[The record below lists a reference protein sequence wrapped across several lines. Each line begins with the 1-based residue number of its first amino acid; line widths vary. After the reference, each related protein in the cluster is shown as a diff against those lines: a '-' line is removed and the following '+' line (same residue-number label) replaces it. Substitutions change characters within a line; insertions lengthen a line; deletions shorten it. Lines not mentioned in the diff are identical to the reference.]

1 MKRGGGGGAGPL
13 SHFRSIDL
21 IQILIP
27 TVEHD
32 QIKYLLVCCNSR
44 TFARGPTCSR
54 SDQSDGCRFSNAIS
68 KQNRSPRQYE
78 EQSGRSVEHE
88 SDCRQTTEQY
98 DGYGRHATH
107 PK

>member
-32 QIKYLLVCCNSR
+32 QIKYFLVCCDSR
-44 TFARGPTCSR
+44 TCARGSTCNR
-54 SDQSDGCRFSNAIS
+54 SDQSDGCRFSNAIN
-68 KQNRSPRQYE
+68 KPNRGARQYE
-78 EQSGRSVEHE
+78 EQS
-88 SDCRQTTEQY
+88 
-98 DGYGRHATH
+98 
-107 PK
+107 